1 MFSILQLEDIIGV
14 YRKYVSI
21 PEPTGARISKRSKG
35 DNLIVNTTWKQADLE
50 RSENVKFCKNYV
62 IRHGLPNQF
71 DVQFTNIITENTELV
86 CILHFIQ

>member
-1 MFSILQLEDIIGV
+1 
-14 YRKYVSI
+14 
-21 PEPTGARISKRSKG
+21 
-35 DNLIVNTTWKQADLE
+35 LE

-71 DVQFTNIITENTELV
+71 DVQFTNIITENNELV